1 MGEETRL
8 SASCDNHMREKYG
21 RLDRK
26 FTIGGVAGWSCEN
39 LYSIVASMKNIR
51 DICWSISET
60 AKEKSFNVAYRCF
73 QRDIIKRK
81 TMVSCESNGETI
93 FSNSA
98 KPEADQKEKGLA
110 IERRDFMTVS
120 AALFPL
126 ISAPATLPWYSPS
139 VCSPANTNV
148 RPPSRSADASAAKS

>member
-1 MGEETRL
+1 
-8 SASCDNHMREKYG
+8 MREKYG

-51 DICWSISET
+51 NICWSISET

-81 TMVSCESNGETI
+81 QWSLAKAMEKQFFQILPSQKQIKKKKDSPL
-93 FSNSA
+93 SA
-98 KPEADQKEKGLA
+98 E
-110 IERRDFMTVS
+110 
-120 AALFPL
+120 
-126 ISAPATLPWYSPS
+126 IS
-139 VCSPANTNV
+139 
-148 RPPSRSADASAAKS
+148 